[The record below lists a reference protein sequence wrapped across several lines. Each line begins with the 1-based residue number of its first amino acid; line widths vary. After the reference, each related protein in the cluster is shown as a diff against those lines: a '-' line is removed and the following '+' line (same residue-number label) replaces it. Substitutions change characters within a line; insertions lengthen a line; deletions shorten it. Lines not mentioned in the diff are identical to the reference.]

1 MYNRHSIIVLL
12 KEYFIITF
20 GLLLYTLG
28 WDTFLIPNGLVGGG
42 VTGISAILLYAF
54 KIPLSVTFFVINA
67 ILLVIGLKILG
78 KGFGAKTIYAIIIAS
93 VFLDVVPEFLSED
106 FIREF
111 ATSNGKLLCALCGG
125 IMAGLGI
132 GICFSQG
139 GSTGG
144 TDIVALIISKLR
156 NIAPGRI
163 ILTIDIFIVASA
175 LLLPAKEIVDA
186 AGNVTGVQPFGEKL
200 AIVLYGYIL
209 VFTTG
214 YVIDLFISGTKQS
227 LQIFIISEKYDEI
240 ADLVITD
247 LKRGVTLLDSEGWYT
262 KKKSKI
268 LMVMIRKHDISLL
281 YRIIKSVDKNAFIS
295 VSSVSGVYG
304 NGFDA
309 MKK

>member
-78 KGFGAKTIYAIIIAS
+78 KGFGAKTIYAIIVAS

-262 KKKSKI
+262 KKKGKI

>member
-67 ILLVIGLKILG
+67 ILLVIGLKVLG
-78 KGFGAKTIYAIIIAS
+78 KGFGAKTIYAIIVAS

-240 ADLVITD
+240 ADLIISD